1 MPRARADLDRDDK
14 VKEIVAA
21 AVRRLKAG
29 GYDSLSVIGIA
40 RELGVAQNTIYWY
53 FPSKDHLFVAA
64 LQHVFD
70 DIRARKADGGESVID
85 RIVWF
90 TEQLKDIWDMR
101 AAIEDR
107 ARSSDVVAE
116 FAASFHAHLRAMLA
130 KSLRPYVS
138 EEELDMAVDTYTAAA
153 DGVCLMNVPIERW
166 RDILRF
172 TLERLVGSDLRKTE
186 ENIATDDT
194 GSDSGSLHAGAPQ

>member
-1 MPRARADLDRDDK
+1 MPKARPGRERDEK
-14 VKEIVAA
+14 VGEIVAA
-21 AVRRLKAG
+21 AIARLRDG
-29 GYDSLSVIGIA
+29 GYEQLSVIGIA

-64 LQHVFD
+64 LQQMFD
-70 DIRARKADGGESVID
+70 DIRARKADGGPSVID

-90 TEQLKDIWDMR
+90 TEQLRDIWELR

-107 ARSSDVVAE
+107 AQSSEVVAD
-116 FAASFHAHLRAMLA
+116 FAASFHSHLRAMLA

-138 EEELDMAVDTYTAAA
+138 EQDLDMAVDTYTAAA

-166 RDILRF
+166 RDILHF
-172 TLERLVGSDLRKTE
+172 TLQRLIGLDPQMAEDQTAVGDNASESRPLS
-186 ENIATDDT
+186 A
-194 GSDSGSLHAGAPQ
+194 GSR

>member
-1 MPRARADLDRDDK
+1 MPKARPGRERDEK
-14 VKEIVAA
+14 VNEIVAVA
-21 AVRRLKAG
+21 IERLRSG
-29 GYDSLSVIGIA
+29 GYDELSVIGIA
-40 RELGVAQNTIYWY
+40 RDLGVAQNTIYWY

-64 LQHVFD
+64 LQQIFD
-70 DIRARKADGGESVID
+70 DIRARKGEGGDSVVD

-90 TEQLKDIWDMR
+90 TEQLRDIWNLR
-101 AAIEDR
+101 AAIEEG
-107 ARSSDVVAE
+107 ARRSEVVAE

-172 TLERLVGSDLRKTE
+172 TLERL
-186 ENIATDDT
+186 I
-194 GSDSGSLHAGAPQ
+194 DSGPRKLDEQTPPPEVGKSASHRVGA